1 MAKNLSKIGINTSQS
16 IEAWHVSQSVDALT
30 GIDAYDITI
39 SGSLTVNGPTNLN
52 GLITGTTFTGSFT
65 GDGAGLYNLPIS
77 GTFDTSSLVSQT
89 EFNNFT
95 ASYNTGSFTGSF
107 VGDGSGLTGVTSDWD
122 GTYTGDAEITGSLTI
137 QSDNSDPYMI
147 INHTSISTSSSLQFN
162 AATTSPS
169 NYASS
174 MLLAVNQT
182 VFSSPLFTFLGYT
195 KINDDLLVT
204 GSLGFSGSLSTSTT
218 RISSSTYT
226 VQLTDY
232 RIGVKYSLTGSCN
245 IQLPLVSSVPGQE
258 IKFKDEEGNA
268 LTNNIHIL
276 ASGSDVIDGA
286 STASIQGDYHGFSLY
301 NDGINKWFVE

>member
-1 MAKNLSKIGINTSQS
+1 MAKTLSKIGISTSSS
-16 IEAWHVSQSVDALT
+16 IEAAHVSQSVDALT
-30 GIDAYDITI
+30 GLSAYDITI
-39 SGSLTVNGPTNLN
+39 SGSLVV
-52 GLITGTTFTGSFT
+52 TGST
-65 GDGAGLYNLPIS
+65 NIDGTITATNFS
-77 GTFDTSSLVSQT
+77 G
-89 EFNNFT
+89 N
-95 ASYNTGSFTGSF
+95 
-107 VGDGSGLTGVTSDWD
+107 GSGLTGVTGEWD
-122 GTYTGDAEITGSLTI
+122 GMYTGDAEITGSLTI
-137 QSDNSDPYMI
+137 QSDKSDPYMI

-174 MLLAVNQT
+174 MLLAINQT

-226 VQLTDY
+226 VQPTDY

-268 LTNNIHIL
+268 LINNIHIL

-301 NDGINKWFVE
+301 NNGINKWFVE